1 MSAESCNPC
10 LDHVDTP
17 RATHYTATQG
27 STEKACLLQTEVEAP
42 SKFLVGFVFVFLNS
56 ICLFFVSLYMDNFE
70 VSTLLING

>member
-1 MSAESCNPC
+1 M
-10 LDHVDTP
+10 DTP

-42 SKFLVGFVFVFLNS
+42 SKFLVVVVVVFFFLILFV
-56 ICLFFVSLYMDNFE
+56 CFFVSLYMDNFE